1 MLAQECGRGCRNGG
15 GGGFSP
21 SVSVRLADGRTGAVD
36 GHLERD
42 SGCAAASLAPV
53 LPETSEIDYL

>member
-1 MLAQECGRGCRNGG
+1 MPCRGCRNGG

-21 SVSVRLADGRTGAVD
+21 SVSVRLAGGGIWAVE
-36 GHLERD
+36 GHLEPD
-42 SGCAAASLAPV
+42 SGCAAASFVPV

>member
-1 MLAQECGRGCRNGG
+1 LAQECPAAAAEMAAA
-15 GGGFSP
+15 SS
-21 SVSVRLADGRTGAVD
+21 SVSVRFAGGRIGAVD